1 MTEMQVDWVARGY
14 QQMTIRR
21 GCTKYEAPEPCYY
34 QANERIKYKDCY
46 ESCYPSEANG
56 TAACNNDLKVQDK
69 FFMGPPLQQQCY
81 TCKYIE
87 TDNGDLEGQKECGS
101 TPPDN
106 WVMKS
111 CPAYATAACYTGSA
125 VHKDPNGNEVEEVYK
140 GCSTFRVDNGV
151 ESIGA
156 ELDGVAYALVK
167 QTCSGEKCNTG
178 HQRPVLPY
186 ESNDTGSKTGSYRN
200 H

>member
-1 MTEMQVDWVARGY
+1 MGMK
-14 QQMTIRR
+14 IRR

-69 FFMGPPLQQQCY
+69 FFMGLPLQQQCY

-87 TDNGDLEGQKECGS
+87 TDNGDLEGQKESGS
-101 TPPDN
+101 T
-106 WVMKS
+106 
-111 CPAYATAACYTGSA
+111 
-125 VHKDPNGNEVEEVYK
+125 VHRDPNGKEVEEVYK

-151 ESIGA
+151 ESIG
-156 ELDGVAYALVK
+156 
-167 QTCSGEKCNTG
+167 
-178 HQRPVLPY
+178 
-186 ESNDTGSKTGSYRN
+186 
-200 H
+200 